1 MARLHVVDFL
11 VDGRFSVIF
20 GTVDVDLE
28 CDVLMLFLKISA
40 KPDSRC

>member
-11 VDGRFSVIF
+11 VNGKFSVIF

-28 CDVLMLFLKISA
+28 RNVFMLFLKIA
-40 KPDSRC
+40 AQPDS